1 MDGLSIYGILAVE
14 LGMWF
19 TEHTVL
25 TRYFFLGEDK
35 VYQFHI
41 SELNPEGSDT
51 ELGWHILVQ
60 SSIVLV

>member
-1 MDGLSIYGILAVE
+1 M
-14 LGMWF
+14 
-19 TEHTVL
+19 L

-51 ELGWHILVQ
+51 ELG
-60 SSIVLV
+60 